1 MKKLRVVA
9 LFICFMLL
17 TQNIAFAYTTGTNY
31 NVKIRG
37 SYEIGNNSGRT
48 IDARLQPIL
57 ANTID
62 SLYSMFLDEKASTP
76 FTNITPV
83 DSKGNRR
90 GETYLN
96 SISNGSKGILNYEY
110 LVRASTIDYEIDPA
124 NVSADYNYK
133 SDLSIYLQPSSKVE
147 SDDSFIKNIANQIKN
162 SIPSSDR
169 NNPYYITKTAY
180 DYVQTHMYYTFD
192 NGVRNKGALFAA
204 HYNVGNCED
213 YSSLMVALLRANNI
227 PARTVTGFKVK
238 PSDLQNG
245 EVNLI
250 TGGVYARHMWVEVYL
265 PGYDWVAFDP
275 VISSS
280 TMQTYAVKD
289 ENGITYSSTP
299 SVQAYRPL
307 SSPVYSSFGKL
318 PNLYIKE
325 RYDFGEGKNLASV
338 TSSPASF
345 NEYWFGQIVP
355 YSSFTPITSI
365 AIKERLEYAATP
377 VTLSVEGIKSDNT
390 KVVIP
395 SNTISW
401 SSTNPTVAAVDST
414 GAVSFSGK
422 NGSVTITATYEEMSD
437 SVSTT
442 VNLAPSLTT
451 IVINEPL
458 AYSTPPVQLTATARY
473 SDHSTQALSSGVT
486 WESSNPTIATVDS
499 SGKVTFTGKNGS
511 VTITATYQG
520 QSHSVSTTVN
530 LAPTLSTITINES
543 LAYSTSLVQL
553 TATARYSDNS
563 SQALSSGVTWESSNP
578 TIATVDSSGKVT
590 FTGKNGSITITATY
604 QGMSDSVSTTVSLAP
619 TLSAIAINESLAY
632 STSLVQLTATARYSD
647 NSSQA
652 LSSGVT
658 WESSDPAV
666 ATVDSS
672 GIVSFTGKNGS
683 ITITATYQGMS
694 DSVSTTVNL
703 APTLSAIAINESLA
717 YSTSLVQ
724 LTATALYSDN
734 STLALSSGVTWE
746 SSDPAVATVDSS
758 GIVSFTGKN
767 GSVTITASYQGM
779 SDSVSTT
786 ISLEPTLSAIT
797 INESL
802 AYSTSP
808 VPLTATALYSDN
820 STQTLSSGV
829 AWESSDPAIAT
840 VNSNGRVSFTGTTGS
855 VTITAVFQGKSN
867 SVSTTVSLTPTL
879 TDITINESLAYS
891 RSPVPLTATA
901 LYSDNSTQTLSSG
914 VAWESSDPA
923 IATVNSNGRV
933 SFTGTTGSV
942 TITAVFQGKS
952 NSVSTTVSLTPT
964 LTDITINESLAYST
978 SPVQLTVSALY
989 SDSSTQALSTG
1000 IIWHSNNPSVA
1011 TVDSNGRVIFTG
1023 VNGSV
1028 TITASYDGFSKS
1040 VSTTVTR
1047 EATLLAIAIN
1057 ELLAYSSSPF
1067 QLSVNGYYSDGS
1079 TRSLN
1084 GNSWLSSNPN
1094 VATVDSNGRVLFSG
1108 MDGSVTIT
1116 VTYDSLSS
1124 SVTAN
1129 VKRISERQLISI
1141 KIKEPLVFSK
1151 TPVKL
1156 TVIGHYSDNTTEL
1169 LQNVSWSSTNETVAG
1184 INNKGEVIFT
1194 GNEGS
1199 VEIIASYNGFKDT
1212 VNTEVVLKVEKPTS
1226 LQIVTPLEYSEEP
1239 LRLKVYATYAPDRK
1253 VQVNEATW
1261 KTDNARIA
1269 TVSSNGTVTF
1279 TGKGGKVTI
1288 SANYLG
1294 LTDSVSTTVEENILE
1309 SIFIRESLEY
1319 SERSV
1324 DLTVKGRYADGS
1336 SKLLDNV
1343 TWSSSNT
1350 KVAKVSQK
1358 GVVTFTGNTG
1368 KVTITAKYKGKTDTV
1383 RTTVSHSLSS
1393 NNNNRSNRDSTSTNI
1408 TPPFAN
1414 NIVDSAAVERNIL
1427 MLAKNLASIPVTDFS
1442 DTASHWAKQEIRV
1455 AKALNLTKGNP
1466 NGTFKPDDAIT
1477 REEFVALVSRAFKIN
1492 PVNGNSFNDTQSSWA
1507 KGYITALVKKGIL
1520 IGNEDGTFKPESN
1533 ITRAEMVTIISR
1545 LINFEA
1551 IPNHGSKYFPDIQQ
1565 HWAKETISK
1574 VSQTGLIK
1582 GTDNNLFAP
1591 EDNTTRAEAIVILL
1605 RTLRL
1610 NSNIDSALSSSL

>member
-1 MKKLRVVA
+1 
-9 LFICFMLL
+9 
-17 TQNIAFAYTTGTNY
+17 
-31 NVKIRG
+31 
-37 SYEIGNNSGRT
+37 
-48 IDARLQPIL
+48 
-57 ANTID
+57 
-62 SLYSMFLDEKASTP
+62 
-76 FTNITPV
+76 
-83 DSKGNRR
+83 
-90 GETYLN
+90 
-96 SISNGSKGILNYEY
+96 
-110 LVRASTIDYEIDPA
+110 
-124 NVSADYNYK
+124 
-133 SDLSIYLQPSSKVE
+133 
-147 SDDSFIKNIANQIKN
+147 
-162 SIPSSDR
+162 
-169 NNPYYITKTAY
+169 
-180 DYVQTHMYYTFD
+180 
-192 NGVRNKGALFAA
+192 
-204 HYNVGNCED
+204 
-213 YSSLMVALLRANNI
+213 
-227 PARTVTGFKVK
+227 
-238 PSDLQNG
+238 
-245 EVNLI
+245 
-250 TGGVYARHMWVEVYL
+250 
-265 PGYDWVAFDP
+265 
-275 VISSS
+275 
-280 TMQTYAVKD
+280 
-289 ENGITYSSTP
+289 
-299 SVQAYRPL
+299 
-307 SSPVYSSFGKL
+307 
-318 PNLYIKE
+318 
-325 RYDFGEGKNLASV
+325 
-338 TSSPASF
+338 
-345 NEYWFGQIVP
+345 
-355 YSSFTPITSI
+355 
-365 AIKERLEYAATP
+365 
-377 VTLSVEGIKSDNT
+377 
-390 KVVIP
+390 
-395 SNTISW
+395 
-401 SSTNPTVAAVDST
+401 
-414 GAVSFSGK
+414 
-422 NGSVTITATYEEMSD
+422 
-437 SVSTT
+437 
-442 VNLAPSLTT
+442 
-451 IVINEPL
+451 
-458 AYSTPPVQLTATARY
+458 
-473 SDHSTQALSSGVT
+473 
-486 WESSNPTIATVDS
+486 
-499 SGKVTFTGKNGS
+499 
-511 VTITATYQG
+511 
-520 QSHSVSTTVN
+520 
-530 LAPTLSTITINES
+530 
-543 LAYSTSLVQL
+543 
-553 TATARYSDNS
+553 
-563 SQALSSGVTWESSNP
+563 
-578 TIATVDSSGKVT
+578 
-590 FTGKNGSITITATY
+590 
-604 QGMSDSVSTTVSLAP
+604 
-619 TLSAIAINESLAY
+619 
-632 STSLVQLTATARYSD
+632 
-647 NSSQA
+647 
-652 LSSGVT
+652 
-658 WESSDPAV
+658 
-666 ATVDSS
+666 
-672 GIVSFTGKNGS
+672 
-683 ITITATYQGMS
+683 
-694 DSVSTTVNL
+694 
-703 APTLSAIAINESLA
+703 
-717 YSTSLVQ
+717 
-724 LTATALYSDN
+724 
-734 STLALSSGVTWE
+734 
-746 SSDPAVATVDSS
+746 
-758 GIVSFTGKN
+758 
-767 GSVTITASYQGM
+767 
-779 SDSVSTT
+779 
-786 ISLEPTLSAIT
+786 
-797 INESL
+797 
-802 AYSTSP
+802 
-808 VPLTATALYSDN
+808 
-820 STQTLSSGV
+820 GV

-891 RSPVPLTATA
+891 TSPVPLTATA

>member
-840 VNSNGRVSFTGTTGS
+840 VNSNGRVS
-855 VTITAVFQGKSN
+855 
-867 SVSTTVSLTPTL
+867 
-879 TDITINESLAYS
+879 
-891 RSPVPLTATA
+891 
-901 LYSDNSTQTLSSG
+901 
-914 VAWESSDPA
+914 
-923 IATVNSNGRV
+923 
-933 SFTGTTGSV
+933 
-942 TITAVFQGKS
+942 
-952 NSVSTTVSLTPT
+952 
-964 LTDITINESLAYST
+964 
-978 SPVQLTVSALY
+978 
-989 SDSSTQALSTG
+989 
-1000 IIWHSNNPSVA
+1000 
-1011 TVDSNGRVIFTG
+1011 
-1023 VNGSV
+1023 
-1028 TITASYDGFSKS
+1028 
-1040 VSTTVTR
+1040 
-1047 EATLLAIAIN
+1047 
-1057 ELLAYSSSPF
+1057 
-1067 QLSVNGYYSDGS
+1067 
-1079 TRSLN
+1079 
-1084 GNSWLSSNPN
+1084 
-1094 VATVDSNGRVLFSG
+1094 
-1108 MDGSVTIT
+1108 
-1116 VTYDSLSS
+1116 
-1124 SVTAN
+1124 
-1129 VKRISERQLISI
+1129 
-1141 KIKEPLVFSK
+1141 
-1151 TPVKL
+1151 
-1156 TVIGHYSDNTTEL
+1156 
-1169 LQNVSWSSTNETVAG
+1169 
-1184 INNKGEVIFT
+1184 
-1194 GNEGS
+1194 
-1199 VEIIASYNGFKDT
+1199 
-1212 VNTEVVLKVEKPTS
+1212 
-1226 LQIVTPLEYSEEP
+1226 
-1239 LRLKVYATYAPDRK
+1239 
-1253 VQVNEATW
+1253 
-1261 KTDNARIA
+1261 
-1269 TVSSNGTVTF
+1269 
-1279 TGKGGKVTI
+1279 
-1288 SANYLG
+1288 
-1294 LTDSVSTTVEENILE
+1294 
-1309 SIFIRESLEY
+1309 
-1319 SERSV
+1319 
-1324 DLTVKGRYADGS
+1324 
-1336 SKLLDNV
+1336 
-1343 TWSSSNT
+1343 
-1350 KVAKVSQK
+1350 
-1358 GVVTFTGNTG
+1358 
-1368 KVTITAKYKGKTDTV
+1368 
-1383 RTTVSHSLSS
+1383 
-1393 NNNNRSNRDSTSTNI
+1393 
-1408 TPPFAN
+1408 
-1414 NIVDSAAVERNIL
+1414 
-1427 MLAKNLASIPVTDFS
+1427 
-1442 DTASHWAKQEIRV
+1442 
-1455 AKALNLTKGNP
+1455 
-1466 NGTFKPDDAIT
+1466 
-1477 REEFVALVSRAFKIN
+1477 
-1492 PVNGNSFNDTQSSWA
+1492 
-1507 KGYITALVKKGIL
+1507 
-1520 IGNEDGTFKPESN
+1520 
-1533 ITRAEMVTIISR
+1533 
-1545 LINFEA
+1545 
-1551 IPNHGSKYFPDIQQ
+1551 
-1565 HWAKETISK
+1565 
-1574 VSQTGLIK
+1574 
-1582 GTDNNLFAP
+1582 
-1591 EDNTTRAEAIVILL
+1591 
-1605 RTLRL
+1605 
-1610 NSNIDSALSSSL
+1610 